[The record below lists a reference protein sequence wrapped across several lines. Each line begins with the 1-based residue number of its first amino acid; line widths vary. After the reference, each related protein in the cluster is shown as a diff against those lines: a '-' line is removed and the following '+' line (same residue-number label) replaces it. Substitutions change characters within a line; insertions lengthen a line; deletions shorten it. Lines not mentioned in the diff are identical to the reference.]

1 VIRILTVDRWVV
13 HKSTSIQVVIIDALL
28 LRSNL
33 SVRVT
38 HFEAD
43 DDHLLVTSVRDGHV
57 GRWQH
62 SAMST
67 LAVKGGDQ
75 QQQQQPQW
83 TTCTSKFNM
92 VCMQI
97 FRAPPSGRRAL
108 GVRTALAGGKIVL
121 FSSTWAATHTH
132 THTTHTHTEKC

>member
-1 VIRILTVDRWVV
+1 MIRILTVDRWVV

-38 HFEAD
+38 HFDA

-67 LAVKGGDQ
+67 LAVKGGCGINNNNNNRNGQ
-75 QQQQQPQW
+75 
-83 TTCTSKFNM
+83 
-92 VCMQI
+92 
-97 FRAPPSGRRAL
+97 RARPN
-108 GVRTALAGGKIVL
+108 
-121 FSSTWAATHTH
+121 STWSACKYSGLPPAAAGLSA
-132 THTTHTHTEKC
+132 